1 MYFQSRKDLWLSF
14 IFWIIILLLCIDG
27 IFNIQWGIFLVPDI
41 LNTYFLRLAFLLLA
55 GIFLLW
61 IWFKTGYL
69 INQSN
74 LTIYFGPIKKKI
86 NIHEITSIRTVKDPF
101 IAPALSIDRIE
112 IHYGNYRTIRIS
124 PKNKLTFTQQLQKIS
139 ASIKIE

>member
-69 INQSN
+69 IN
-74 LTIYFGPIKKKI
+74 
-86 NIHEITSIRTVKDPF
+86 
-101 IAPALSIDRIE
+101 
-112 IHYGNYRTIRIS
+112 
-124 PKNKLTFTQQLQKIS
+124 
-139 ASIKIE
+139 